1 VILSDYIIVVPC
13 LNEQPYIANLLDYL
27 VDDLKVTS
35 TTHQPLI
42 IVADGGSTD
51 GTKEI
56 IQTYANQ
63 YRCIKYLYNERRL
76 QCSAVNRAVEQYGDE
91 AKYLIRLDVHAD
103 YPSNYVSLLLKEAEE
118 IGADSVVVSMDTQA
132 LGGMQSAIAAAQ
144 SSVLGNGGSDHRNSL
159 TEGQWIDHGHHA
171 LISINGFKQIN
182 GYDES
187 FSHNED
193 AEFDYRFGQAGFKIW
208 LTAKTNLVY
217 YPRETLSALFRQY
230 KGYGRG
236 RAKNIIKHGVIPKIR
251 QLIPMSI
258 FPLFLF
264 SLFALIWWPL
274 MLPFLIWFLACFF
287 VGGIIGHKTMKG
299 QGFYRYLVG
308 IAAIVMHFAWSLGF
322 CSFVVRKCVKRGDR

>member
-27 VDDLKVTS
+27 IGDFKLTS

-51 GTKEI
+51 GTQEI
-56 IQTYANQ
+56 IQTYANK
-63 YRCIKYLYNERRL
+63 YSCIKYLYNERRL
-76 QCSAVNRAVEQYGDE
+76 QCSAVNRAVEQYGDD

-118 IGADSVVVSMDTQA
+118 MGADSVVVSMDTQA

-171 LISINGFKQIN
+171 LISIHGFRQIN

-193 AEFDYRFGQAGFKIW
+193 AEFDYRFKQAGFKIW

-258 FPLFLF
+258 SPLFLF

-322 CSFVVRKCVKRGDR
+322 CSFVVRKYIKRGGR